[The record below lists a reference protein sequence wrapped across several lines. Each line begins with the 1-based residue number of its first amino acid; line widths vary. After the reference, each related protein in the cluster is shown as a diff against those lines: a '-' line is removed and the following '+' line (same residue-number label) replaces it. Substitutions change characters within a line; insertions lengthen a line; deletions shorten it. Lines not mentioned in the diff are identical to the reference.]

1 MPQLWRIVTC
11 IGPNQKNQT
20 NLDLYLVRRYII
32 AIFPQWYCIFVSVR
46 TQRTNLIW
54 FCIWF
59 GDPKYLYLSQPCQSP
74 FIVYL
79 RLALLQLGNDGP
91 VSKLTTRDVSKSHMW
106 KFFSEGEKKEEGI
119 CLLCP
124 KLTVIRKQEQGR
136 STSNQMRHLKKFHL
150 NELRRVMEECWVWWR
165 DFDWRGW
172 SKKKWSGLWSI

>member
-1 MPQLWRIVTC
+1 MCVFTSVYPV
-11 IGPNQKNQT
+11 
-20 NLDLYLVRRYII
+20 
-32 AIFPQWYCIFVSVR
+32 VS
-46 TQRTNLIW
+46 
-54 FCIWF
+54 
-59 GDPKYLYLSQPCQSP
+59 QSP

-150 NELRRVMEECWVWWR
+150 NELRRVMEEC
-165 DFDWRGW
+165 
-172 SKKKWSGLWSI
+172 